1 MSETKV
7 NGHRLYFEL
16 SGEGVPAV
24 LVHGSWASHDI
35 WQPVMPGLTARF
47 RVLAYDR
54 RGHSR
59 SERPAGQDSVHDD
72 VADLAALVEHLGLAP
87 AWVVGNSYGAA
98 ITLRLA
104 ADRPDLLRGVVAHE
118 PPLFAVVEDDPA
130 IAPMLGELNQGI
142 ERVADAIAA
151 GEHAKAA
158 EDFVEE
164 VALGPGSWQQ
174 FPPEVREQIIFNAPT
189 YLDEIRDPDGLSI
202 DLDRLRA
209 FDKPMLLTKGDQSP
223 PHFGPVVTKIKS
235 ACRDAHVH
243 TFRGAGHLPHMTHP
257 DAYVEKVAAFIE
269 STSS

>member
-7 NGHRLYFEL
+7 NRHRLYFEL
-16 SGEGVPAV
+16 SGEGVPVV

-118 PPLFAVVEDDPA
+118 PPLVGLVEDDPA
-130 IAPMLGELNQGI
+130 IAPMLRELKQGI
-142 ERVADAIAA
+142 
-151 GEHAKAA
+151 AKAVETISAGDHARAA
-158 EDFVEE
+158 EEFVEE
-164 VALGPGSWQQ
+164 VVGPGSWQQ
-174 FPPEVREQIIFNAPT
+174 LPPETREQIIFNAPAFS
-189 YLDEIRDPDGLSI
+189 DDARDPNMYAI
-202 DLDRLRA
+202 DLDRLA
-209 FDKPMLLTKGDQSP
+209 GFDKPMLLSKGDQSP
-223 PHFGPVVTKIKS
+223 PHFAPIVSRIEEACPS
-235 ACRDAHVH
+235 AQVH
-243 TFRGAGHLPHMTHP
+243 TFPGAGHIPHVTHP
-257 DAYVEKVAAFIE
+257 HAFVETVAGFIR
-269 STSS
+269 SNGHI